1 VRNCVTVAP
10 SIKAIGVPFSEK
22 ATMAA
27 WTVGKPL
34 AALPGET
41 VSVVGDGRRF
51 NLATA
56 AEAETYIPID
66 QPTLNTFSVV
76 IRTGGPPNAV
86 EDQIRGAMRAVDPD
100 LPLDRLR
107 QLRDIVSMSVA
118 RPRFYMSLIASFAII
133 ALVLAA
139 VGIYGVISYTV
150 SQRSRELGIRIALGA
165 SRERVVRLV
174 LGQGL
179 WLTLS
184 GVAIGLAAAFWLTRL
199 IASLLFGV
207 GAVDPITFAGVSV
220 LLVGVAAL
228 ASWLPA
234 RRAARVDPVIAM
246 RAE

>member
-1 VRNCVTVAP
+1 V
-10 SIKAIGVPFSEK
+10 
-22 ATMAA
+22 
-27 WTVGKPL
+27 
-34 AALPGET
+34 
-41 VSVVGDGRRF
+41 RRF

-76 IRTGGPPNAV
+76 IRTSGPPNAV

-107 QLRDIVSMSVA
+107 QLRDIVSVSVA

-165 SRERVVRLV
+165 SGANVMAHV
-174 LGQGL
+174 LRPGL
-179 WLTLS
+179 ALAAS
-184 GVAIGLAAAFWLTRL
+184 GVGIGIVASLALTRL

-207 GAVDPITFAGVSV
+207 APVDPVTFGA
-220 LLVGVAAL
+220 VAAL
-228 ASWLPA
+228 LLGVAVAACAVPA
-234 RRAARVDPVIAM
+234 RRASRVDPLVAM
-246 RAE
+246 RSE